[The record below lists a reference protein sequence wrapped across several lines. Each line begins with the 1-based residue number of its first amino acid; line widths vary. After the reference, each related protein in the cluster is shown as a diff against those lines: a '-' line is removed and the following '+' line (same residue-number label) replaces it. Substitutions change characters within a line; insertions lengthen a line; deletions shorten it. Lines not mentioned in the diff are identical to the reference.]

1 VKNIEKNKHYISTGN
16 LFSKN
21 LLVQEYVKKN
31 KGPVLKIFTEYS
43 VLNHS
48 IKIANFLQV
57 ALHKIQDFSDFI
69 DFTLNEN

>member
-1 VKNIEKNKHYISTGN
+1 VKSIEKNKHYISTGN

-31 KGPVLKIFTEYS
+31 NGPVLKIFTEES